1 MINIDI
7 RDGEDTPFRLSF
19 STLYLAIH
27 WRVYIQCSRKF
38 PLHHPMLFSEF
49 FYLLTEY
56 HTLPFSLF

>member
-7 RDGEDTPFRLSF
+7 SNAEDTTFRLSF

-49 FYLLTEY
+49 FYLLTE
-56 HTLPFSLF
+56 